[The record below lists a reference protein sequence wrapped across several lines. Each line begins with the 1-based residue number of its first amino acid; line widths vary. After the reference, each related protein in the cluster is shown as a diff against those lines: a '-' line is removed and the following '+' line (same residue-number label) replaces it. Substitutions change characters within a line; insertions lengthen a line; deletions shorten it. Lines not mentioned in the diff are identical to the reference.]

1 MEREN
6 VQVVVRTTLT
16 LMARLAK
23 RTRTQADDLMAS
35 MLQANED
42 RLVDAVL
49 KLLSSPDRPPTEEQ
63 VAEALASVGIRV

>member
-23 RTRTQADDLMAS
+23 RTRTQADDLMVA

-42 RLVDAVL
+42 RLVEAVL
-49 KLLSSPDRPPTEEQ
+49 KLPSSPDRPPTEEQ
-63 VAEALASVGIRV
+63 IAEALAAVGIRV